1 MCMIK
6 EELFKIQSN
15 TLNPKIGD
23 VLISEPFMNDYYFRR
38 SAILIIDHNDEGSL
52 GVIINKRL
60 SIPFNEIVQ
69 GFPKFDADVY
79 LGGPVETD
87 RLFFIHTIGEMIP
100 DSTKIISG
108 LYWSGNVNALKAM
121 IKNDLIKP
129 HEVRFFVG
137 YAGWDGGQL
146 RNELKVNTWIVGR
159 FSSKQIFQT
168 APGKMWSDFTKE
180 IGKRYSLW
188 SKFPVNPSD
197 N

>member
-1 MCMIK
+1 MNND
-6 EELFKIQSN
+6 ELFKIQSN
-15 TLNPKIGD
+15 TLNPRIGD
-23 VLISEPFMNDYYFRR
+23 ILLSEPFMNDYYFRR

-52 GVIINKRL
+52 GVIVNKRL

-79 LGGPVETD
+79 LGGPVETN
-87 RLFFIHTIGEMIP
+87 RVFFIHTIGEMIP
-100 DSTKIISG
+100 DSVKIISG

-180 IGKRYSLW
+180 MGKRYSLW